1 MSGARWIRIS
11 LAPLIALAG
20 WSLAGCGG
28 GNPALVATGA
38 APAQTR
44 SGGPPNRAVRV

>member
-1 MSGARWIRIS
+1 MSGGRWIRIS
-11 LAPLIALAG
+11 LAPLVALAS

-38 APAQTR
+38 APAQTVPR
-44 SGGPPNRAVRV
+44 ERPDRAVRV